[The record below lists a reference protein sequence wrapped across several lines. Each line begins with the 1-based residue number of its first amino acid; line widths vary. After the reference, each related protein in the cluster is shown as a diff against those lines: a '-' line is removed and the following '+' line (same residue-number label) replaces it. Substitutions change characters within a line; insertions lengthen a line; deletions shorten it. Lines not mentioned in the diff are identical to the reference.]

1 LSKQFATSN
10 SWVILSDLLQREGVA
25 RQHLNS
31 YNEFVTRGLQNIV
44 DEIGEVEIETVSTPY
59 KIKFGRLTLGSP
71 RVVEIDG
78 SVSSILPMEAR
89 LRNLTYSA
97 PVLLEMTI
105 EEEGLPRDTTR
116 QHIGDLPV
124 MVKSELCQLSNRSK
138 EQLIEAGEDPNDPG
152 GYFIIHGAERV
163 IVGLEDLSPNKI
175 LVDAEKLSG
184 TVTYKSRVYSS
195 VVGYRSKLEL
205 TLKQDGAINVKVPSC
220 PVDLPY
226 VIVMRAL
233 GIKSDKDIADAVS
246 PKAEIQDLLEVSFDK
261 AAEAPTEKDALV
273 YIGNRV
279 AHGMLEEFRVK
290 RAQSMLDWGL
300 LPHLGKTDDRRFDK
314 SMFLGEAACKLL
326 ELRLGW
332 IEADDK
338 DHYGNKVIKFAGQ
351 MLADLFRT
359 AFRNLVRDMKYQLE
373 RTGQK
378 RGGNVVGAAIRT
390 GIITDKLNNA
400 IATGNWGRGKV
411 GVTQL
416 LDRTNYLSTLSHL
429 RRVQSP
435 LSRSQP
441 NFEARDLHATHFG
454 RICPSETPEGVN
466 CVVPS
471 TNILLTDGTQATIGE
486 IGQNWQGT
494 QLATVDIMHD
504 DMAQTTIARYIA
516 TDPTHDGTPV
526 YRVVTEAGRELI
538 ATRDHPLL
546 TDNMTWKL
554 AGDVEPGDRVVVYP
568 ALEPVRGL
576 TRLSMQILTSKSF
589 PTSRSK
595 WEKISVLSEL
605 KKQNL
610 MPLEGGNPKLPVLS
624 RIVGAIFSDAHLHM
638 GSSPFIQFSLG
649 TEDDG
654 REVQRDLERLGF
666 KSSMK
671 LRTKHIVRPERQ
683 YDMHVYTVTCYSKLL
698 CTLLEK
704 LGAPA
709 GKKTDTRFSIPSW
722 IMEGAPQIK
731 WEFLSAFL
739 GGDGPKP
746 SITHQIGKKYSISMP
761 PISFHKVE
769 RLRSNG
775 LALAKQLSELL
786 TEFGCETLRIV
797 SKRDYMRADGELVT
811 KISIVL
817 GGSKP
822 TLEAVTQKIGY
833 RYSRTKQRQSLLA
846 GEYLRISRERILER
860 VEKKKISARLYREG
874 QFPSQIAPIL
884 GESRKTIEH
893 WLYWDKYKRTH
904 KPKSLI
910 LPFNEWRG
918 RNVITIGNDDYV
930 LEQIISKEPI
940 TGVGDV
946 RDVTTTADSHNFIA
960 NGFVTHNCGLVKNL
974 ALSAIISVSVPS
986 QEVEEKL
993 WELGA
998 KQIRDADQKLQVDG
1012 CRIFMDGR
1020 FLGYVDDGDRLA
1032 KAFRKLRREGQ
1043 INPSASVLYVAPVND
1058 KAYPRIYIS
1067 LSSGRVLRPLV
1078 VVESGRPLLNPELIE
1093 KVNAGQNSWRDLVE
1107 QGIIELIDANE
1118 EENCLVSMNP
1128 EDVTT
1133 KNTHMELF
1141 PAAMFGIAASIIP
1154 YPEHNQS
1161 PRNTYESAMA
1171 KQSLGFSSPT
1181 YPISPHV
1188 RQHLLVSPQAPVVR
1202 TRTLDLLKIDE
1213 RPLGTNCVVAV
1224 LSFEGYN
1231 IEDAIIMNKSS
1242 VERGMARSFFYRLY
1256 EGEAKQ
1262 YLGGMRDTFEV
1273 PAAESNIRGYRGEK
1287 FYRLLEGDGVV
1298 ADESQV
1304 TGGDVVIGRTS
1315 PPRFMEEYKEF
1326 EIKGPYRRDTSVA
1339 VRPSESGVVD
1349 SIFMTENVEGGRMFK
1364 VRVRDM
1370 RVPEIGD
1377 KFASRHGQ
1385 KGVIGLV
1392 VPQEDMPYTAD
1403 GIVPDVIINPHA
1415 FPSRMTVGQFI
1426 ESIAGKAASFRG
1438 SSVDGSAFAGESID
1452 EMEKVLRSRGFEP
1465 TGREVMYDGKTGMK
1479 FATDVFVGVVYYQ
1492 KLHHMVADK
1501 IHARARGQ
1509 VQMLTKQPT
1518 EGRARGGGL
1527 RFGEMERDCLIAYGA
1542 SMVLKDRLLDEA
1554 DKTEIYVCEKCGLIA
1569 YYDAKQRKYTC
1580 KIDGDQA
1587 KISTVVVAY
1596 AFKLLLQEMMSLN
1609 IAPRLQLKDKV

>member
-1 LSKQFATSN
+1 MSKQIVQVRKYD
-10 SWVILSDLLQREGVA
+10 SWVVLSDLLQREGVA

-31 YNEFVTRGLQNIV
+31 YNEFVAKGMQNII
-44 DEIGEVEIETVSTPY
+44 DEIGEIEVETVSTPY
-59 KIKFGRLTLGSP
+59 KVKLGKLSIGMP

-78 SVSSILPMEAR
+78 SVSNVLPMEAR
-89 LRNLTYSA
+89 LRNLTYSS
-97 PVLLEMTI
+97 PILLEMTI

-124 MVKSELCQLSNRSK
+124 MVKSDLCQLSTKTK
-138 EQLIEAGEDPNDPG
+138 EQLIDSGEDPNDPG
-152 GYFIIHGAERV
+152 GYFIINGSERV

-175 LVDAEKLSG
+175 LVDAEKVAAV
-184 TVTYKSRVYSS
+184 TTYKSRVYSS
-195 VVGYRSKLEL
+195 VVGYRSKLEV
-205 TLKQDGAINVKVPSC
+205 TLKQDAALNVKVPSS
-220 PVDLPY
+220 PVDLPF

-233 GIKSDKDIADAVS
+233 GVKSDKEIANAVS
-246 PKAEIQDLLEVSFDK
+246 QKAEIQDLLEVSFDK
-261 AAEAPTEKDALV
+261 ASEAPTEKDALV

-279 AHGMLEEFRVK
+279 AHGMLEEFRIK

-300 LPHLGKTDDRRFDK
+300 LPHLGKTDDKRFDK
-314 SMFLGEAACKLL
+314 AMFLGEAVCKLL

-332 IEADDK
+332 IEPDDK

-466 CVVPS
+466 C
-471 TNILLTDGTQATIGE
+471 
-486 IGQNWQGT
+486 
-494 QLATVDIMHD
+494 
-504 DMAQTTIARYIA
+504 
-516 TDPTHDGTPV
+516 
-526 YRVVTEAGRELI
+526 
-538 ATRDHPLL
+538 
-546 TDNMTWKL
+546 
-554 AGDVEPGDRVVVYP
+554 
-568 ALEPVRGL
+568 
-576 TRLSMQILTSKSF
+576 
-589 PTSRSK
+589 
-595 WEKISVLSEL
+595 
-605 KKQNL
+605 
-610 MPLEGGNPKLPVLS
+610 
-624 RIVGAIFSDAHLHM
+624 
-638 GSSPFIQFSLG
+638 
-649 TEDDG
+649 
-654 REVQRDLERLGF
+654 
-666 KSSMK
+666 
-671 LRTKHIVRPERQ
+671 
-683 YDMHVYTVTCYSKLL
+683 
-698 CTLLEK
+698 
-704 LGAPA
+704 
-709 GKKTDTRFSIPSW
+709 
-722 IMEGAPQIK
+722 
-731 WEFLSAFL
+731 
-739 GGDGPKP
+739 
-746 SITHQIGKKYSISMP
+746 
-761 PISFHKVE
+761 
-769 RLRSNG
+769 
-775 LALAKQLSELL
+775 
-786 TEFGCETLRIV
+786 
-797 SKRDYMRADGELVT
+797 
-811 KISIVL
+811 
-817 GGSKP
+817 
-822 TLEAVTQKIGY
+822 
-833 RYSRTKQRQSLLA
+833 
-846 GEYLRISRERILER
+846 
-860 VEKKKISARLYREG
+860 
-874 QFPSQIAPIL
+874 
-884 GESRKTIEH
+884 
-893 WLYWDKYKRTH
+893 
-904 KPKSLI
+904 
-910 LPFNEWRG
+910 
-918 RNVITIGNDDYV
+918 
-930 LEQIISKEPI
+930 
-940 TGVGDV
+940 
-946 RDVTTTADSHNFIA
+946 
-960 NGFVTHNCGLVKNL
+960 GLVKNL
-974 ALSAIISVSVPS
+974 ALSAIISVGVSS
-986 QEVEEKL
+986 AEVEERL

-998 KQIRDADQKLQVDG
+998 KQVKDTDEKLATDG
-1012 CRIFMDGR
+1012 CRLFMDGR
-1020 FLGYVDDGDRLA
+1020 FLGYVDDGERLA

-1043 INPSASVLYVAPVND
+1043 INPSASILYLSPLNELG
-1058 KAYPRIYIS
+1058 YPRLYIS
-1067 LSSGRVLRPLV
+1067 LSSGRVLRPLI
-1078 VVESGRPLLNPELIE
+1078 VVENGKPLLTPEIIE
-1093 KVNAGQNSWRDLVE
+1093 KVSLGQQSWRDLVE
-1107 QGIIELIDANE
+1107 LGVVELIDANE
-1118 EENCLVSMNP
+1118 EENCLVAMNSD
-1128 EDVTT
+1128 DVST
-1133 KNTHMELF
+1133 KHTHLELF

-1202 TRTLDLLKIDE
+1202 TKTLDLLKIDE
-1213 RPLGTNCVVAV
+1213 RPLGQNCVVAV

-1242 VERGMARSFFYRLY
+1242 IERGLARSFFYRLY

-1273 PAAESNIRGYRGEK
+1273 PSPDSYRGEK

-1298 ADESQV
+1298 SHESQV
-1304 TGGDVVIGRTS
+1304 QGGDVVIGRTS

-1339 VRPSESGVVD
+1339 VRPSEAGVVD
-1349 SIFMTENVEGGRMFK
+1349 SVFMTENVEGGRMFK

-1370 RVPEIGD
+1370 RIPEIGD

-1392 VPQEDMPYTAD
+1392 VPQEDMPYTEE

-1426 ESIAGKAASFRG
+1426 ESIAGKAGALRG
-1438 SSVDGSAFAGESID
+1438 RAVDGSAFAGENID
-1452 EMEKVLRSRGFEP
+1452 QLEKTLNERGFEP
-1465 TGREVMYDGKTGMK
+1465 TGREIMYDGKTGKK
-1479 FATDVFVGVVYYQ
+1479 FEADVFVGVVYYQ

-1596 AFKLLLQEMMSLN
+1596 AFKLLLQEMVSLN